1 MQLAPPLDIP
11 APALDANKMAAARAE
26 VPLWDQE
33 AGQSALTARSPMNE
47 SCTSSSVITATTTP
61 PPLCQPSK
69 IGDSFQG
76 SEIMHDGGYS
86 VDNTGKA
93 GARNFIYGKK
103 NGRIVDVTSENVHD
117 SQSTSRHHDQDGSR
131 NARHPSDE
139 KYRLLKRKL
148 KEVLEE
154 NERLSAELGRTNRR
168 AWDLRHEKNLLLDR
182 LCAQDLGSDSSQETF
197 SSMDSDSELSGA
209 SDMGNNRSRKS
220 SPARGSVLSSPK
232 KRVRVPNKDVD
243 AASSQSTRH
252 PKNPTSN
259 ALVHKSPLAATRK
272 ELKEPSTPSTI
283 TNVGSAIQKP
293 KRIHN
298 SGRYGPNL
306 SKIRKVQHVE
316 RDEGGHVKFPL
327 TIGIITL
334 MDIGR
339 VVFDREA
346 FHTERYIWPVG
357 YKMSRSYNS
366 MIDPTKLTT
375 YTCSVIE
382 DGEAPKFQID
392 AEDQPGKPIIAGTA
406 TGAWT
411 HVVKTA
417 NQIRRREHSN
427 SASGPDYFGFSNAT
441 VAKMIQDLPNVD
453 KCTSYIIQR
462 FEEPSLNEL
471 IEPKD
476 DNGTSTTAATLS
488 VLAPDDT

>member
-1 MQLAPPLDIP
+1 MVPADPTEAEMQLAPPLEIP
-11 APALDANKMAAARAE
+11 ASTLDANKMATSRAE
-26 VPLWDQE
+26 VPLLDQE
-33 AGQSALTARSPMNE
+33 AGQSTPTARSPTNKFRTALHVT
-47 SCTSSSVITATTTP
+47 TSKTTP
-61 PPLCQPSK
+61 PPLCEPSE

-76 SEIMHDGGYS
+76 SETMHNGGDS
-86 VDNTGKA
+86 VDITGKA
-93 GARNFIYGKK
+93 AARNFTYGKK
-103 NGRIVDVTSENVHD
+103 NGRVYVPSENEDD
-117 SQSTSRHHDQDGSR
+117 SRSTPRQHNQDEIH

-154 NERLSAELGRTNRR
+154 
-168 AWDLRHEKNLLLDR
+168 
-182 LCAQDLGSDSSQETF
+182 LGSDSSQETF
-197 SSMDSDSELSGA
+197 SSMDSDSELSDGTV
-209 SDMGNNRSRKS
+209 MGNNRSRKS
-220 SPARGSVLSSPK
+220 SPIRGSVLSSPQ
-232 KRVRVPNKDVD
+232 KRLQKSNKDVD
-243 AASSQSTRH
+243 APSSQSKDVDAPSSQSTRH
-252 PKNPTSN
+252 PKKPTSQT
-259 ALVHKSPLAATRK
+259 LVHKSPVATTRK
-272 ELKEPSTPSTI
+272 ELKEASTPSSI
-283 TNVGSAIQKP
+283 TNVGSATQKP

-298 SGRYGPNL
+298 SGRYGPSL

-316 RDEGGHVKFPL
+316 RDEEGHIKFPL

-366 MIDPTKLTT
+366 MVDPTKLTT
-375 YTCSVIE
+375 YTCS
-382 DGEAPKFQID
+382 FQID
-392 AEDQPGKPIIAGTA
+392 AEDQPDKPIIAGTA

-441 VAKMIQDLPNVD
+441 VAKLIQDLPNVD
-453 KCTSYIIQR
+453 KCTSYILQR
-462 FEEPSLNEL
+462 FEEPMK
-471 IEPKD
+471 EPTPLKD
-476 DNGTSTTAATLS
+476 DDITLTNANAGAS
-488 VLAPDDT
+488 PDHSSGPMLLDLDNVNSDMEQEMVGNDV